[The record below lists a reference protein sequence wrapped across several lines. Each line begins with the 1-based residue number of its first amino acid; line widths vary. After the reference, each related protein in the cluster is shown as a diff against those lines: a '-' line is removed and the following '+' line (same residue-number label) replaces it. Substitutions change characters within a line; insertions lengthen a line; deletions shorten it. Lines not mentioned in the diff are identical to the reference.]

1 MFYISYIGGIMNIC
15 SLYYCYQQA
24 KNNTMKKIVFILLVG
39 ILFSCKEK
47 PNTEKV
53 SLNNNET
60 IADSLTSELND
71 IYKQGYINGL
81 SVSIV
86 NEDKTLY
93 QSGIG
98 YSDMKSKKAYTENT
112 IQNIASIS
120 KTLLGISLLKA
131 QELGKLNLDDRIDK
145 YLPFEV
151 KNPQHLDIPITI
163 KHLSTHTST
172 IRDTEYYDSKCY
184 VLKEDMD
191 VKNSQFEK
199 FNPTESKIPMIDFLK
214 KVLVKDAELY
224 KKDGFL
230 ENKPGEI
237 FEYSNIG
244 ATLAAII
251 LELATGEKYDE
262 FTVKHILEP
271 LKMSNSGW
279 SFENI
284 DISKHSKLYLSTE
297 IEYPYYTL
305 ITYPDG
311 GLITSANDLSL
322 YLTELIKGYSG
333 NGTLLSKESYKTLFK
348 EQLGAENFIDRDSED
363 YYDEY
368 NTGIFMGFT
377 PNGYIGHTG
386 GDPGVSSFMF
396 FNPKTK
402 VGRILVVNTDFGN
415 EGDQQFNAI
424 WNKLGEYANKLN

>member
-1 MFYISYIGGIMNIC
+1 
-15 SLYYCYQQA
+15 
-24 KNNTMKKIVFILLVG
+24 MKKIIFILLVA

-47 PNTEKV
+47 PNTKNASSGENK
-53 SLNNNET
+53 T
-60 IADSLTSELND
+60 ITDSLTNGLNE

-98 YSDMKSKKAYTENT
+98 YSDIKSKKSYTENT

-120 KTLLGISLLKA
+120 KTLIGISLLKA
-131 QELGKLNLDDRIDK
+131 QESGKLNLDDPMNK

-151 KNPQHLDIPITI
+151 RNPYYPEKAITI
-163 KHLSTHTST
+163 RHLSTHTST
-172 IRDTEYYDSKCY
+172 IRDTEYYDRKCY
-184 VLKEDMD
+184 ILKDTLYNTNI
-191 VKNSQFEK
+191 KSEK
-199 FNPTESKIPMIDFLK
+199 FNSPDSKIPMIDFLK
-214 KVLVKDAELY
+214 KILIKGGELY
-224 KKDGFL
+224 KKEGFL

-244 ATLAAII
+244 ATLAAVI
-251 LELATGEKYDE
+251 LEIATGEKFDAY
-262 FTVKHILEP
+262 THKHILQP
-271 LKMSNSGW
+271 LNMSNSGW
-279 SFENI
+279 SFENV
-284 DISKHSKLYLSTE
+284 DFSKHSKLYSSPDTE
-297 IEYPYYTL
+297 HPFYTL

-311 GLITSANDLSL
+311 GLITSVNDLSI

-333 NGTLLSKESYKTLFK
+333 KGTLLNKESYKTLFK

-363 YYDEY
+363 FYDEY

-396 FNPKTK
+396 FNPKSK
-402 VGRILVVNTDFGN
+402 IGRVLIVNTDFGN
-415 EGDQQFNAI
+415 EGDLQFNAI
-424 WNKLGEYANKLN
+424 WNKLGEFENKLK

>member
-1 MFYISYIGGIMNIC
+1 M
-15 SLYYCYQQA
+15 Q
-24 KNNTMKKIVFILLVG
+24 KIIFILFVG

-47 PNTEKV
+47 TNTRKV
-53 SLNNNET
+53 TSNENS
-60 IADSLTSELND
+60 IIKDSLTDELNY

-86 NEDKTLY
+86 NDDKTLY

-98 YSDMKSKKAYTENT
+98 YSDIKSKKLYTENT

-120 KTLLGISLLKA
+120 KTLIGISLLKA
-131 QELGKLNLDDRIDK
+131 QELNKLNLDDPIDK

-151 KNPQHLDIPITI
+151 KNPYYPEIPITI
-163 KHLSTHTST
+163 RQLSTHTST

-184 VLKEDMD
+184 VLKDELKNAD
-191 VKNSQFEK
+191 VKHEK
-199 FNPTESKIPMIDFLK
+199 FNSPKSKIPMIDFLK
-214 KVLVKDAELY
+214 KILTTEGELY
-224 KKDGFL
+224 KKEGFL
-230 ENKPGEI
+230 ENKPSEI

-244 ATLAAII
+244 ATLAAVI
-251 LELATGEKYDE
+251 LEIATGEKFDD
-262 FTVKHILEP
+262 FTIKHILQP

-279 SFENI
+279 SFDKI
-284 DISKHSKLYLSTE
+284 DFSKHSKLYSSTE
-297 IEYPYYTL
+297 SEHPYYTL

-311 GLITSANDLSL
+311 GLITSVNDLSI

-333 NGTLLSKESYKTLFK
+333 KGTLLNQESYKILFE

-386 GDPGVSSFMF
+386 GDPGVSSYMF

-402 VGRILVVNTDFGN
+402 VGRILIINTDIGN
-415 EGDQQFNAI
+415 EGYQEFKAI
-424 WNKLGEYANKLN
+424 WKKLGEYENKIN

>member
-1 MFYISYIGGIMNIC
+1 M
-15 SLYYCYQQA
+15 Q
-24 KNNTMKKIVFILLVG
+24 KIIFILFVG

-47 PNTEKV
+47 TNTRKV
-53 SLNNNET
+53 TSNENS
-60 IADSLTSELND
+60 IIKDSLTDELND

-86 NEDKTLY
+86 NDDKTLY

-98 YSDMKSKKAYTENT
+98 YSDIKSKKLYTENT

-120 KTLLGISLLKA
+120 KTLIGISLLKA
-131 QELGKLNLDDRIDK
+131 QELNKLNLDDPIDK

-151 KNPQHLDIPITI
+151 KNPYYPEIPITI
-163 KHLSTHTST
+163 RQLSTHTST

-184 VLKEDMD
+184 VLKDELKNAD
-191 VKNSQFEK
+191 VKHEK
-199 FNPTESKIPMIDFLK
+199 FNSPKSKIPMIDFLEK
-214 KVLVKDAELY
+214 ILTTEGELY
-224 KKDGFL
+224 KKEGFL
-230 ENKPGEI
+230 ENKPSEI

-244 ATLAAII
+244 ATLAAVI
-251 LELATGEKYDE
+251 LEIATGEKFDD
-262 FTVKHILEP
+262 FTIKHILQP

-279 SFENI
+279 SFDKI
-284 DISKHSKLYLSTE
+284 DFSKHSKLYSSTE
-297 IEYPYYTL
+297 SEHPYYTL

-311 GLITSANDLSL
+311 GLITSVNDLSI

-333 NGTLLSKESYKTLFK
+333 KGTLLNQESYKILFE

-386 GDPGVSSFMF
+386 GDPGVSSYMF

-402 VGRILVVNTDFGN
+402 VGRILIINTDIGN
-415 EGDQQFNAI
+415 EGYQEFKAI
-424 WNKLGEYANKLN
+424 WKKLGEYENKIN

>member
-1 MFYISYIGGIMNIC
+1 M
-15 SLYYCYQQA
+15 Q
-24 KNNTMKKIVFILLVG
+24 KIIFILLVG

-47 PNTEKV
+47 KNTPIV
-53 SLNNNET
+53 PSNQNN
-60 IADSLTSELND
+60 IIKDSLTNELND

-86 NEDKTLY
+86 NGDKTLY

-98 YSDMKSKKAYTENT
+98 YSDIKSKKLYTENT

-120 KTLLGISLLKA
+120 KTLIGISLLKA
-131 QELGKLNLDDRIDK
+131 QELNKLNLDDPIDK

-151 KNPQHLDIPITI
+151 KNPYHPEIPITI
-163 KHLSTHTST
+163 RHLSTHTST
-172 IRDTEYYDSKCY
+172 IRDTEYYGSKCY
-184 VLKEDMD
+184 VLKEEPKNTD
-191 VKNSQFEK
+191 VNHENFNSPK
-199 FNPTESKIPMIDFLK
+199 SKIPMINFLEK
-214 KVLVKDAELY
+214 ILTTDGEFY
-224 KKDGFL
+224 KKEGFL
-230 ENKPGEI
+230 ENKPSEI

-244 ATLAAII
+244 ATLAAVI
-251 LELATGEKYDE
+251 LEIATGQKFDD
-262 FTVKHILEP
+262 FTNIHILQP

-279 SFENI
+279 SFDKI
-284 DISKHSKLYLSTE
+284 DFSKHSKLYSSTE
-297 IEYPYYTL
+297 TEYPYYTL

-311 GLITSANDLSL
+311 GLITSVNDLSL

-333 NGTLLSKESYKTLFK
+333 KGTLITEESYKTLFK
-348 EQLGAENFIDRDSED
+348 EQLSAENFIDRDAED

-377 PNGYIGHTG
+377 PNGYVGHTG

-402 VGRILVVNTDFGN
+402 IGRILIVNTDFGN
-415 EGDQQFNAI
+415 EGNQEFNAI
-424 WNKLGEYANKLN
+424 WNKLGEYESKFN